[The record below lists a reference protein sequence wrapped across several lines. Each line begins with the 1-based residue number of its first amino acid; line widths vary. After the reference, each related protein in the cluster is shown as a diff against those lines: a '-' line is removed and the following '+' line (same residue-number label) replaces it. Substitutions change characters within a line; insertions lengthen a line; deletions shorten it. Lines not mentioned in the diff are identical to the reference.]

1 MPSEKRAWLIEKIK
15 DIEGRMKQTMGIVL
29 LAFLGGCSAFD
40 SGMDGADSYYHNGR
54 QNMIGGPPQT
64 TWKDND
70 RYRMSPSAGTFASA
84 GTNETA
90 SARPGPTYPSDP
102 IANPVPLTAPPP
114 GESTAQPIST
124 LPLPGSL
131 ATASLAGAVP
141 VSHTVQNSET
151 QPSPERIPDEIKGP
165 DFAEY
170 PGAEEQRAPMKGS
183 PELTLPDK
191 DTAEDARDAK
201 DDTEDMIPQKD
212 TGPGVVPPK
221 PLLVNS
227 CKVPAAAGKSL
238 EPMLPDTNSKADE
251 AVPGKQD
258 KATQDLVMLDRQSQ
272 QARPP
277 AVRMVKTKRITIN
290 YEVKDVG
297 PSGISGVE
305 LWCTQDGKTW
315 TKRDMSRKIK
325 PPYVVDVEE
334 EGLYGFTLLA
344 KNGIGLGPESPKSG
358 DLPQIWVE
366 VDMTRPV
373 VHLTGVNASS
383 TGKVQNVIVHW
394 KANDKNLGPRP
405 ITLSY
410 APCEEG
416 PWQVMAANVPN
427 TGRYVWPMPPET
439 PARFLVRVEAA
450 DLVGNVGSAQTPK
463 PVLMDRAQPVVN
475 ILNVDSDGK

>member
-1 MPSEKRAWLIEKIK
+1 MKR
-15 DIEGRMKQTMGIVL
+15 TMGVVL

-40 SGMDGADSYYHNGR
+40 SGMDGADPYYRNGR
-54 QNMIGGPPQT
+54 QNVIGGPPQT

-84 GTNETA
+84 GTSETA
-90 SARPGPTYPSDP
+90 SARPDPTAPSDP
-102 IANPVPLTAPPP
+102 IANPVPLTAPPS
-114 GESTAQPIST
+114 EEATAQPIAT
-124 LPLPGSL
+124 LPPPGSL
-131 ATASLAGAVP
+131 ATASLAGAVT
-141 VSHTVQNSET
+141 VSHTVQNSAA
-151 QPSPERIPDEIKGP
+151 QPSPERIPDEVKGP
-165 DFAEY
+165 DFAEF
-170 PGAEEQRAPMKGS
+170 PAGQEKRAPAKAS

-191 DTAEDARDAK
+191 DAPEDVGEAK
-201 DDTEDMIPQKD
+201 DESEAMAPQKD
-212 TGPGVVPPK
+212 AGPDKVPPM
-221 PLLVNS
+221 PLLVNAS
-227 CKVPAAAGKSL
+227 KDLPVPGKTEESMLPEMNNKPDEAAAGKQAKTMPEL
-238 EPMLPDTNSKADE
+238 A
-251 AVPGKQD
+251 
-258 KATQDLVMLDRQSQ
+258 MLDRQTQ

-315 TKRDMSRKIK
+315 KKRDMSHKVK

-344 KNGIGLGPESPKSG
+344 KNGIGLGPEAPKPG